1 MLVAPP
7 AARLAVL
14 TVLLPLAACAS
25 SGPVRTVS
33 PRIESESAPDV
44 FPSAVP
50 DDAQSVIARTAVGR
64 WIAVDVVGD
73 AAATRDLERGTLEK
87 VLVVNPGGHVILRGT
102 DRAQSADPVSF
113 SGTLAGRVLTFADL
127 PGAAIL
133 ALDGTRL
140 VLVDPSGRQTRFIRD
155 AE

>member
-1 MLVAPP
+1 MPVAPP
-7 AARLAVL
+7 AARLAAL
-14 TVLLPLAACAS
+14 AALLPLAACAT
-25 SGPVRTVS
+25 PVAVQPAETPAR
-33 PRIESESAPDV
+33 RAAAP

-50 DDAQSVIARTAVGR
+50 DEAQDALARAAVGR

-133 ALDGTRL
+133 VLDGTRL
-140 VLVDPSGRQTRFIRD
+140 ILVDPSGQQTRFIRD